1 MGISCYSL
9 KSTRQNSFRCD
20 AACDA
25 YLGANRRTDQRADL
39 RTDFWVDRRFRSWLT
54 KSDYFSGDH
63 KLEWNRFWKKTIPGL
78 IVGLISGLSG
88 RLIVGLIVGLSVG
101 VIFGLFGRLVTGLV
115 GGFTD
120 RVKVDKASPNQG
132 IKLSLRNSLAAVLVR
147 WLTVGIF
154 GLLLRVAVGLNSTM
168 NYGIGDLLIFE
179 LIVGL
184 NRGDSAVIKHLCV
197 TSHSLAERRY
207 ATRFCPVPRPLRQ
220 ADFPEESGRW
230 LHLHR
235 PDAPRIFRRYSH
247 SAYFCE
253 ALRGELISSHTSN
266 KT

>member
-25 YLGANRRTDQRADL
+25 YLGADQRADL

-78 IVGLISGLSG
+78 IVGLISGLSGEVSG

-132 IKLSLRNSLAAVLVR
+132 IKLSLRNSLAAVLVS

-179 LIVGL
+179 LIFGLIVALNFGLIVGL
-184 NRGDSAVIKHLCV
+184 NRGGSAVIKHLCV

-230 LHLHR
+230 LHLHP
-235 PDAPRIFRRYSH
+235 PDAPSNISPIFTLSI
-247 SAYFCE
+247 
-253 ALRGELISSHTSN
+253 LL
-266 KT
+266 

>member
-25 YLGANRRTDQRADL
+25 YLGADQRADL

-78 IVGLISGLSG
+78 IVGL
-88 RLIVGLIVGLSVG
+88 SVG

-132 IKLSLRNSLAAVLVR
+132 IKLSLRNALAAVLVS

-179 LIVGL
+179 LIFGLIVGL
-184 NRGDSAVIKHLCV
+184 NRGLIVGLNRGGSAVIKHLCV

-220 ADFPEESGRW
+220 ADFPE
-230 LHLHR
+230 
-235 PDAPRIFRRYSH
+235 
-247 SAYFCE
+247 
-253 ALRGELISSHTSN
+253 
-266 KT
+266 